1 MAPKPAVKILNLR
14 SLRLGATAQRDL
26 TRLGRELK
34 ILKELPPHP
43 RIVQL
48 VDAFEEGD
56 WFFLI
61 LELVRGGGKRPFC
74 LLQAKCPY
82 ADAPGFC
89 AQ

>member
-1 MAPKPAVKILNLR
+1 MLPEAVTFSRRSRGSDGFTETLR
-14 SLRLGATAQRDL
+14 PRRPLCWVEGVLFLSLFRVC
-26 TRLGRELK
+26 
-34 ILKELPPHP
+34 PV
-43 RIVQL
+43 VQ
-48 VDAFEEGD
+48 EGD